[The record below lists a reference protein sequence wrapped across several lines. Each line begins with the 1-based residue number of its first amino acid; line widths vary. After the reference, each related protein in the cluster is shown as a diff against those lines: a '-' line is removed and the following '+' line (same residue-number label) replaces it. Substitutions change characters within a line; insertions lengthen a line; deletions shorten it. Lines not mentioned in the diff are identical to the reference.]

1 MQSRQAP
8 VDDWELKPEPLVQA
22 QMLADWDAAI
32 DASDEHE
39 RRLVEAS
46 KRVDAVLSEPERF
59 ERLVEAD
66 RNGGVEGELARRVR
80 LARVAGGAG
89 GRGGALAG
97 PGIEAEARRGAAL
110 SRP

>member
-1 MQSRQAP
+1 MQSMQAA
-8 VDDWELKPEPLVQA
+8 VDDFELELEPLVQA

-80 LARVAGGAG
+80 LARPPGGAG
-89 GRGGALAG
+89 GRGGAPARR
-97 PGIEAEARRGAAL
+97 GIRAEARARGAL
-110 SRP
+110 